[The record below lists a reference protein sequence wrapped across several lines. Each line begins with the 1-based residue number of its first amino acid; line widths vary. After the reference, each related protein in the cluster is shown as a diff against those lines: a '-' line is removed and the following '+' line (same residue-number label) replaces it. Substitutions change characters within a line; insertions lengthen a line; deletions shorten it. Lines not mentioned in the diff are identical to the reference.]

1 MLSLRA
7 RLTQPLPSSRAYI
20 SSGLLDGH
28 LSRLVAA
35 LRHMPPFPIAKSQ
48 ANRMLTSSSRKMSF
62 SNTDTGD
69 KPADPY
75 KAANAD
81 TNASV
86 EQKITD
92 LSNFIDAS
100 KFGMMTT
107 RDASSGKLVSR
118 CMAVAAKE
126 SGGIDLLFHTNTES
140 HKTDELQ
147 ADSHVNISFLNIS
160 GEWASISGTAT
171 VQTDRELVRK
181 HYSPILKTWL
191 GDLGDGK
198 HDGSE
203 NDPRIGVIRVK
214 TVTATYAVV
223 AKNFVSRVA
232 EMAQGAVTGKP
243 AAVNNLREISEAEIT
258 QWRSVH

>member
-1 MLSLRA
+1 MLPLRS
-7 RLTQPLPSSRAYI
+7 RLTRPLHSSRVYI
-20 SSGLLDGH
+20 RGLNG
-28 LSRLVAA
+28 SFFRPVAA
-35 LRHMPPFPIAKSQ
+35 SRHLPPWSSAESQ
-48 ANRMLTSSSRKMSF
+48 VKRMLTSSFRKMSF

-81 TNASV
+81 TNVSV

-147 ADSHVNISFLNIS
+147 DDSHVNISFLNSS
-160 GEWASISGTAT
+160 GEWASVSGTAT
-171 VQTDRELVRK
+171 VQTDRELVKK

-223 AKNFVSRVA
+223 AKNFISRA
-232 EMAQGAVTGKP
+232 ADIAQGAVTGKP
-243 AAVNNLREISEAEIT
+243 AAVNNLREVTEAEIT